1 MLFTAADVA
10 RLEFSDDGSRA
21 IAYVV
26 FVSHERPDG
35 ERHIGITVDVPLI
48 VRRGETIAELRARA
62 IETANALVRV
72 DTAAAPEDARLRGE
86 VQARVNNLLARTAE
100 RWPPRFAVR
109 GTRPRA
115 SPDTRS
121 AL

>member
-10 RLEFSDDGSRA
+10 RLEFTEDGSRA

-35 ERHIGITVDVPLI
+35 ERHIGITVDVPLT
-48 VRRGETIAELRARA
+48 VGPGETIAELRARA

-72 DTAAAPEDARLRGE
+72 DTAERPEDAHLRSE
-86 VQARVNNLLARTAE
+86 IQARVNNLLARTAE

-109 GTRPRA
+109 GARRSA
-115 SPDTRS
+115 SSDTRS
-121 AL
+121 AM